1 MFSPVTTDCTQH
13 RHQAPGKDLLLG
25 EGVPLLQPPHPHH
38 LGCPLGC
45 PLGCSVPDLGP
56 ASWNSH
62 YLIFLLWTVSGWAT
76 VLRRPIRGRV
86 DKWFSQSI
94 ISTKAKDKVGLVD
107 LLMTLSGL
115 SIPLIISQSNQ
126 RWIILPRGTAA
137 AHKRKFE
144 MRFVFIA
151 KSSVVKRQ
159 LWCKIYNCN
168 DTAQ

>member
-25 EGVPLLQPPHPHH
+25 EGVPLMQPPHPHH
-38 LGCPLGC
+38 LGC

-115 SIPLIISQSNQ
+115 SIPLNYFSIEGELFFHAARQQHTRGNSRWDLFLLQ
-126 RWIILPRGTAA
+126 RAP
-137 AHKRKFE
+137 
-144 MRFVFIA
+144 
-151 KSSVVKRQ
+151 S
-159 LWCKIYNCN
+159 
-168 DTAQ
+168 

>member
-1 MFSPVTTDCTQH
+1 MSRKKNIYNLFPGYQAKARSFKMFPPVTTDCTQH
-13 RHQAPGKDLLLG
+13 RHQAPEPPVQGT
-25 EGVPLLQPPHPHH
+25 GVPLLQPPHPHH
-38 LGCPLGC
+38 LGC

-62 YLIFLLWTVSGWAT
+62 YLIFLLRTVSGWAT
-76 VLRRPIRGRV
+76 VLRRPIRVRV

-126 RWIILPRGTAA
+126 RWIIFPRGT
-137 AHKRKFE
+137 
-144 MRFVFIA
+144 V
-151 KSSVVKRQ
+151 
-159 LWCKIYNCN
+159 
-168 DTAQ
+168 

>member
-1 MFSPVTTDCTQH
+1 MSRQKKIFSGYQGTKARSIEMHSAPSPGTRPGSPVQGT
-13 RHQAPGKDLLLG
+13 
-25 EGVPLLQPPHPHH
+25 GVPLLQPLQPHH
-38 LGCPLGC
+38 LGCPLRC
-45 PLGCSVPDLGP
+45 PLGCSGPDLGP

-115 SIPLIISQSNQ
+115 SIPTLNYFSIEGELFFHAARQQHTRGNSRWDLFLLQ
-126 RWIILPRGTAA
+126 RAP
-137 AHKRKFE
+137 
-144 MRFVFIA
+144 
-151 KSSVVKRQ
+151 S
-159 LWCKIYNCN
+159 
-168 DTAQ
+168 